1 MSNIYLIP
9 KDILAQLKV
18 LINLGKQKEAEELL
32 WENRFKIG
40 MIKNV
45 GKSDERNI
53 VKGNKTD

>member
-1 MSNIYLIP
+1 MNNIYLIP
-9 KDILAQLKV
+9 KDVLAQLKV

-45 GKSDERNI
+45 RMQDE
-53 VKGNKTD
+53 